1 MIAAAPD
8 RQGGAFG
15 RPFFV
20 AALIIA
26 LGGQKT
32 IDRCARVWDFNHV
45 HVLELVFWVRGRAL
59 SEISLT
65 LSADMVAA
73 LRERVRFDSD
83 ADIAAFV
90 ADAVAVYAQLGALS
104 RTPGQLI
111 WQPEEGPPRRLRL
124 PDDAGRAS
132 RVTG

>member
-1 MIAAAPD
+1 M
-8 RQGGAFG
+8 
-15 RPFFV
+15 
-20 AALIIA
+20 
-26 LGGQKT
+26 
-32 IDRCARVWDFNHV
+32 
-45 HVLELVFWVRGRAL
+45 

-90 ADAVAVYAQLGALS
+90 ADALAVYYAQLGALS
-104 RTPGQLI
+104 QTPGQLI

-124 PDDAGRAS
+124 PGDAGRAS

>member
-20 AALIIA
+20 AVLIIA
-26 LGGQKT
+26 LGGQKI
-32 IDRCARVWDFNHV
+32 IDNCARVWDFNHV
-45 HVLELVFWVRGRAL
+45 HVLELVFCVRGRAL
-59 SEISLT
+59 SEISRT

-73 LRERVRFDSD
+73 LRKRVRFDSD

-111 WQPEEGPPRRLRL
+111 WQPEGGPPRRLRL
-124 PDDAGRAS
+124 PGDAGATEQ
-132 RVTG
+132 VTG